1 MFGIVLEPRYD
12 RVVCLLSFEGVDVV
26 AGADD
31 ADDDD
36 ATAGVA
42 VGVVVAA
49 VTVDVGLDEE

>member
-26 AGADD
+26 AVADD

-42 VGVVVAA
+42 VG
-49 VTVDVGLDEE
+49 LDEE